1 MPIQPIDYSSGNSG
15 FLQGLQTASDYKQ
28 LQQQTQQQERQNQFY
43 TAMQNTPADKLSSLR
58 TQFPEYA
65 DNIQKEIG
73 IQDSEHAAF
82 VNKSLN
88 NLSVA
93 YATNDPQHIA
103 AAIQSSAPALQSI
116 GVSPDEAIQTYQQNP
131 QHFGALLNAARLA
144 TMPIDKQFDTQQ
156 SQQKI
161 DETNRSNLA
170 TEGLTARGQ
179 DMTAATARRGQ
190 DITMR
195 GQDIGAATT
204 RRGQDMAM
212 QRSTLANG
220 QNGDR
225 TVQLADGRTVS
236 VSGKLHGSGENAFYD
251 GMDDNGNFIR
261 VPAGTIAAPAGG
273 ATNAGIQAS
282 NSDISTVLNAYDK
295 DPDSLGFATGITGGV
310 GTPAKGA
317 DYISRYN
324 GKEQRQLF
332 TALQRIQ
339 GRMQNQGI
347 SAAKEMGAS
356 GINTKEEAQMF
367 FKSMPQ
373 VDYSSPA
380 SAYQSVKDI
389 DNYTKNYN
397 QQYNVNVG
405 GRGKTQQSQAPAP
418 SGTFTSSS
426 GIKFKVTP

>member
-1 MPIQPIDYSSGNSG
+1 MPIEPIDYSSGNSG
-15 FLQGLQTASDYKQ
+15 FLQGLQTASAYKQ
-28 LQQQTQQQERQNQFY
+28 VQQQAQQQDRQNQFY
-43 TAMQNTPADKLSSLR
+43 AAMQSTPADKLSSLR

-73 IQDSEHAAF
+73 IQNSEHAAF

-93 YATNDPQHIA
+93 YATNNPQQISS
-103 AAIQSSAPALQSI
+103 AIQSSAPALQSI
-116 GVSPDEAIQTYQQNP
+116 GVSPDEAMQTYQQDP

-204 RRGQDMAM
+204 RRGQDMAL

-220 QNGDR
+220 QSGDR

-236 VSGKLHGSGENAFYD
+236 VGGKLHGSGANAFYE
-251 GMDDNGNFIR
+251 GTDDNGNVIR
-261 VPAGTIAAPAGG
+261 VPASSISAPAGG

-282 NSDISTVLNAYDK
+282 NGDIGAILNAK
-295 DPDSLGFATGITGGV
+295 PESLSFMTGITGGN
-310 GTPAKGA
+310 GRPSLGS
-317 DYISRYN
+317 DYLSRFN

-332 TALQRIQ
+332 NAANRIQ
-339 GRMQNQGI
+339 GRMQNQGVG
-347 SAAKEMGAS
+347 AAKDMGAS
-356 GINTKEEAQMF
+356 GINTVQEAKMYFQ
-367 FKSMPQ
+367 SMPQ
-373 VDYSSPA
+373 VDFSSPD
-380 SAYQSVKDI
+380 SIQQSVRDI

-397 QQYNVNVG
+397 QQYNVNIG
-405 GRGKTQQSQAPAP
+405 GRGKAQQSQAPAP